1 MFRINNSINIIIK
14 TSKEF
19 RVDNE
24 RLPLLREN
32 VAYRIVMS
40 GY

>member
-1 MFRINNSINIIIK
+1 MFIINNCINIIIK
-14 TSKEF
+14 PSKKF
-19 RVDNE
+19 GVDNE

-32 VAYRIVMS
+32 VAYRMAMS